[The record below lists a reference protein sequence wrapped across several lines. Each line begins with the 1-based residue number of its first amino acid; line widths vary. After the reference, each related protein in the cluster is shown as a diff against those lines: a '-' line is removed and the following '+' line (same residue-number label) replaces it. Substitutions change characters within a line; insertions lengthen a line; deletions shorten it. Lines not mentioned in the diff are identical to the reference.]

1 VTFTLHVDAELWRGG
16 IKAARDEVDSGV
28 GDEAHSGGLVP
39 LIDSQAWGIG
49 PIRLAQEANN
59 LGLAT
64 LAVGTAYD
72 AAMVAPHFGG
82 DLLVCQP
89 WDPRDT
95 LAASVWDTL
104 DDGLISRVIRTIA
117 STDALHRLAADA
129 VSPVPVVLQG
139 LTSRHC
145 IGLQE
150 PDLDA
155 LLADDTIRTALRD
168 RRLDIRG
175 ALLNLPAK
183 QPGSPQVTTIG
194 DARGDGLSAKAS
206 NRVRESWGWTVLWI
220 RALAAVEQAGIDL
233 HTDATTIW
241 ATRLTDAEI
250 DDLRAALEVV
260 PVKVM
265 RGAEFWLTEPAALQ
279 AYGTVL
285 AVHRVERGRDVGDR
299 QRHTAKDGYVIAIGG
314 GTGHGVGV
322 AATTSTTS
330 RRERAFAAAGSA
342 LDAIGRVRSPF
353 VWAGKRRMF
362 AEPPAAGTSLIW
374 LSADDVSEALAAGH
388 RTPAVG
394 DQWLCQVNLDLAH
407 FDRVLGID

>member
-1 VTFTLHVDAELWRGG
+1 MTFALHVDAELWRGS
-16 IKAARDEVDSGV
+16 IKAARDEVDAGATDDGQSG
-28 GDEAHSGGLVP
+28 ALVP
-39 LIDSQAWGIG
+39 LVESHAWGLT
-49 PIRLAQEANN
+49 PAQLAQEANN
-59 LGLAT
+59 QGIAT

-72 AAMVAPHFGG
+72 AAAVAPYFDG
-82 DLLVCQP
+82 DLLVTQP

-95 LAASVWDTL
+95 LAAGVWQTL

-117 STDALHRLAADA
+117 STEALHRLAADA

-155 LLADDTIRTALRD
+155 LLADDTIRIALRE

-233 HTDATTIW
+233 HTNATTIW
-241 ATRLTDAEI
+241 ATHLDDSEVT
-250 DDLRAALEVV
+250 DLRAALEVV
-260 PVKVM
+260 PIRVV
-265 RGAEFWLTEPAALQ
+265 RGGDFWLSEAAALQ

-299 QRHTAKDGYVIAIGG
+299 QRHTAKDGYVIAISGG
-314 GTGHGVGV
+314 ISHGVGV
-322 AATTSTTS
+322 VATTSTTS

-342 LDAIGRVRSPF
+342 LDALGRVRSPF

-362 AEPPAAGTSLIW
+362 AEPPAAGTSLLW

-394 DQWLCQVNLDLAH
+394 DQWLCQVNLDLAQ
-407 FDRVLGID
+407 FDRVLGLD

>member
-1 VTFTLHVDAELWRGG
+1 MTFALHVDAELWRGST
-16 IKAARDEVDSGV
+16 KAARDAVDQGV
-28 GDEAHSGGLVP
+28 GNENALVP
-39 LIDSQAWGIG
+39 LVDSHAWGLSPG
-49 PIRLAQEANN
+49 QLAHEANN
-59 LGLAT
+59 LGVTT

-72 AAMVAPHFGG
+72 AAAVAPHFDG
-82 DLLVCQP
+82 DLLVTQP

-95 LAASVWDTL
+95 LAASVWETL
-104 DDGLISRVIRTIA
+104 DDGLLTRVIRTIA
-117 STDALHRLAADA
+117 STEALHRLAAEA
-129 VSPVPVVLQG
+129 VSPIPVVLQG

-155 LLADDTIRTALRD
+155 LLADDTIRTALRE

-194 DARGDGLSAKAS
+194 DARGESLSAKSS
-206 NRVRESWGWTVLWI
+206 NRVRECWGWTVLWI
-220 RALAAVEQAGIDL
+220 RALAAVEQAGIEL

-241 ATRLTDAEI
+241 ATRLADAEI

-260 PVKVM
+260 PIRVV
-265 RGAEFWLTEPAALQ
+265 RGGDFWLTEPAALQ

-299 QRHTAKDGYVIAIGG
+299 QRHTAKDGYVIALGG
-314 GTGHGVGV
+314 GTSHGVGV

-330 RRERAFAAAGSA
+330 RRARAFAAAGSA

-362 AEPPAAGTSLIW
+362 AEPPASGTSLVW

-388 RTPAVG
+388 RTPVVG